1 MSDKP
6 ARGPRTRNAARP
18 AAADGNGKPTIR
30 RDLVMNE
37 IYDQATRLFAE
48 RGFAGTSFQDIA
60 DAVGLTRPALY
71 YYVKS
76 KDELLA
82 KLVAEITEGS
92 AAGITAIARRADL
105 DPATKLHAIMTT
117 SVQRQAQYA
126 ARFRLLI
133 RSEAELPDDLARA
146 HEAGRRAVLKA
157 VARVIDHGIEE
168 GVFRPV
174 DARIAALG
182 LLGMNNW
189 VAWWFQPDGN
199 DDAETIA
206 SQLAGMAVAAVR
218 SRDQEPAAA
227 GPAGV
232 LQQIRQDLDRLERL
246 FPG

>member
-6 ARGPRTRNAARP
+6 ARGPRTRNPAQP
-18 AAADGNGKPTIR
+18 AAVDGNGKPTIR
-30 RDLVMNE
+30 RDLVMTE

-157 VARVIDHGIEE
+157 VARVIDQGIEE

-189 VAWWFQPDGN
+189 VAWWFQPYGN

>member
-146 HEAGRRAVLKA
+146 HEAGRRAVLKV
-157 VARVIDHGIEE
+157 VARVIDQGIEE

>member
-6 ARGPRTRNAARP
+6 ARGPRTRNPAQP

-30 RDLVMNE
+30 RDLVMTE

-82 KLVAEITEGS
+82 KLVAEITERS

-105 DPATKLHAIMTT
+105 DPAAKLHAIMTT

-133 RSEAELPDDLARA
+133 RSEAELPDNLATA

-157 VARVIDHGIEE
+157 VARVIDQGIEE
-168 GVFRPV
+168 GVFRAV

-189 VAWWFQPDGN
+189 VAWWFQPDGK
-199 DDAETIA
+199 DDAETVA
-206 SQLAGMAVAAVR
+206 GQLADMAVAAVR
-218 SRDQEPAAA
+218 SRDQDSAAA
-227 GPAGV
+227 GPAGM
-232 LQQIRQDLDRLERL
+232 LQQIRQDLDHLERL
-246 FPG
+246 LPG

>member
-1 MSDKP
+1 
-6 ARGPRTRNAARP
+6 
-18 AAADGNGKPTIR
+18 
-30 RDLVMNE
+30 
-37 IYDQATRLFAE
+37 
-48 RGFAGTSFQDIA
+48 
-60 DAVGLTRPALY
+60 
-71 YYVKS
+71 
-76 KDELLA
+76 
-82 KLVAEITEGS
+82 
-92 AAGITAIARRADL
+92 
-105 DPATKLHAIMTT
+105 
-117 SVQRQAQYA
+117 
-126 ARFRLLI
+126 
-133 RSEAELPDDLARA
+133 
-146 HEAGRRAVLKA
+146 VLKA
-157 VARVIDHGIEE
+157 VARVIDQGIEE